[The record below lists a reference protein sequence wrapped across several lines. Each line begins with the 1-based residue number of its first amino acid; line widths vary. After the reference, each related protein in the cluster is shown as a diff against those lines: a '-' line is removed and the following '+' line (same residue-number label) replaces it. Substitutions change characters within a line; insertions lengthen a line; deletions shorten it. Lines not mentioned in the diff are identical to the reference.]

1 MAQRDDRTTVTLA
14 GGVEMP
20 MVGLGT
26 WGLRDGQGYDA
37 VRYALTVGYRLVDT
51 ATMYGNEP
59 EVGRALRESGVDRD
73 AVFVTT
79 KLPPSRAGQERE
91 TITASLRA
99 LDTDHVD
106 LWLVH
111 WPPSGRARPETW
123 ARFLEV
129 RDEGLARAVG
139 VSNYS
144 IAQIDELTEVT
155 GQTPAVNQVP
165 WSPADHDRHLLEDSR
180 DRGVVVEG
188 YSPLRRTDLRHPV
201 LAEIAAN
208 HDVTPAQVVLRWH
221 IDRGV
226 VVIPKSAT
234 PERIAANLAVFGF
247 GLTAEELDRIDGLAP
262 YR

>member
-1 MAQRDDRTTVTLA
+1 MTLA

-26 WGLRDGQGYDA
+26 WQLHGRRGYDA
-37 VRYALTVGYRLVDT
+37 VRYALEVGYRHIDT
-51 ATMYGNEP
+51 ATMYGNEA
-59 EVGRALRESGVDRD
+59 EVGRAVRESGVDREE
-73 AVFVTT
+73 VVITT
-79 KLPPSRAGQERE
+79 KLPPSRAGREQE

-99 LDTDHVD
+99 LGTDHVD

-111 WPPSGRARPETW
+111 WPPGGRARAETW

-129 RDEGLARAVG
+129 RDKGLARAVG

-144 IAQIDELTEVT
+144 IAQIDELTEAT
-155 GQTPAVNQVP
+155 GQTPAVNQIP
-165 WSPADHDRHLLEDSR
+165 WSPADHDRRVLADSR
-180 DRGVVVEG
+180 DRGIVVEG

-201 LAEIAAN
+201 LAEIAAK
-208 HDVTPAQVVLRWH
+208 HRVTPAQVVLRWH
-221 IDRGV
+221 VDRGV

-247 GLTAEELDRIDGLAP
+247 MLTAEDLDRIDGLAP